1 MYFLPANAGRIVVFA
16 GFSPACFDLS
26 QRRRN
31 QHTQENADLR
41 PRHNATDYCTA
52 ISSHRKI
59 ADTDN
64 QRPFNNQIRAG
75 FLRARRN
82 RFDFRVTSNLKR
94 ESLSL
99 GCATITGMVGET
111 KGTLPPA

>member
-1 MYFLPANAGRIVVFA
+1 MYFLPANAGRAVAFA

-26 QRRRN
+26 QKRQN
-31 QHTQENADLR
+31 QRIRENADLR

-52 ISSHRKI
+52 ISSRRQI

-82 RFDFRVTSNLKR
+82 RCDFRVASNLKR

-99 GCATITGMVGET
+99 VRATITGMAAR
-111 KGTLPPA
+111 KMGTLRPA